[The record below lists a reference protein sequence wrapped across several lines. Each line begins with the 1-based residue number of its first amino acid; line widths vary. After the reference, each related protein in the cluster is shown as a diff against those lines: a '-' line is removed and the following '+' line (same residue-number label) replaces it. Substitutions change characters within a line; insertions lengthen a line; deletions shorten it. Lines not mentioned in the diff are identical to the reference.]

1 MTQSRE
7 RVYSPEESQ
16 LALGIAR
23 RSLIAVLEGKNAA
36 EITTDIPPFLQEHRG
51 CFVTLRSVSG
61 RLRGCVGTFDT
72 TEHLLGTL
80 TAMAAA
86 ATRDSRFVDDPVTM
100 EEVEDL
106 VLSVRVLTPPEPLS
120 DPLLLDVGNEGLY
133 ILGKRDAREVRG
145 CFLPEVA
152 IEQGWDARELVS
164 RCCADKMKLPRD
176 TWKPPTELQFFT
188 FRAIG
193 MSED

>member
-7 RVYSPEESQ
+7 RVYSPEETQ
-16 LALGIAR
+16 LVLRIVR
-23 RSLIAVLEGKNAA
+23 RSLIAALEGKNSA
-36 EITTDIPPFLQEHRG
+36 EITTDIPPFLQERRG
-51 CFVTLRSVSG
+51 CFVTLRNTSG
-61 RLRGCVGTFDT
+61 RLRGCIGTFDT
-72 TEHLLGTL
+72 TEHLLETL
-80 TAMAAA
+80 NSMAAA
-86 ATRDSRFVDDPVTM
+86 ATRDSRFVDDPVTV
-100 EEVEDL
+100 EEVDDL
-106 VLSVRVLTPPEPLS
+106 VLSVRVLTPLEPLS

-133 ILGKRDAREVRG
+133 ILGKRDARQVRG

>member
-7 RVYSPEESQ
+7 RVYSPEETQ
-16 LALGIAR
+16 LVLRMVR
-23 RSLIAVLEGKNAA
+23 RSLIAALEGKNSA
-36 EITTDIPPFLQEHRG
+36 EITTDIPAFLQERRG
-51 CFVTLRSVSG
+51 CFVTLRNTSG
-61 RLRGCVGTFDT
+61 RLRGCIGTFDT

-80 TAMAAA
+80 TTMAAA
-86 ATRDSRFVDDPVTM
+86 ATRDSRFVDDPVTV

-106 VLSVRVLTPPEPLS
+106 VLSVRVLTPLEPLS

-133 ILGKRDAREVRG
+133 ILGKRDARQVRG

-164 RCCADKMKLPRD
+164 HCCADKMKLSREE
-176 TWKPPTELQFFT
+176 WKPPTELQFFT

-193 MSED
+193 MSE

>member
-7 RVYSPEESQ
+7 RVYSPEETQ

-23 RSLIAVLEGKNAA
+23 RSLLATLEGNNAA

-51 CFVTLRSVSG
+51 CFVTLRNVSG

-86 ATRDSRFVDDPVTM
+86 ATRDSRFVDNPVTV
-100 EEVEDL
+100 EE
-106 VLSVRVLTPPEPLS
+106 
-120 DPLLLDVGNEGLY
+120 LDVGFGY
-133 ILGKRDAREVRG
+133 PLG
-145 CFLPEVA
+145 
-152 IEQGWDARELVS
+152 S
-164 RCCADKMKLPRD
+164 RL
-176 TWKPPTELQFFT
+176 
-188 FRAIG
+188 G
-193 MSED
+193 